1 MLKVL
6 DLDVFVENL
15 IKSTR
20 EGLELNPSLEIG
32 DAIEK
37 AYQSLNKGM
46 LTLHSNKRENLYLRT
61 AFEDEIWDSCKQIVN
76 TVTTE
81 LGTYNI
87 YWEEPHLVDRD
98 VLIVGNVDKLSDE
111 EKQDVIDF
119 IDFAKQIENKYEGI
133 YIKGTDYFGSGINV
147 RFGVHGYV
155 LETEFYFEPDE
166 KIKLKDLLE
175 ENVDFGEVISDLH
188 TYFDY

>member
-6 DLDVFVENL
+6 DLDVFLEDL

-46 LTLHSNKRENLYLRT
+46 LTVHSNKREKLYLRNV
-61 AFEDEIWDSCKQIVN
+61 FEDEIWDSCKQIVN
-76 TVTTE
+76 TETTE

-87 YWEEPHLVDRD
+87 YWEDPHLVDRN

-119 IDFAKQIENKYEGI
+119 IDFVKQIENKYEGI
-133 YIKGTDYFGSGINV
+133 YIKETDYFGSGLKV
-147 RFGVHGYV
+147 KLGVHGYV
-155 LETEFYFEPDE
+155 LETEMEFYFEPDE
-166 KIKLKDLLE
+166 EIKLKDLLE
-175 ENVDFGEVISDLH
+175 ENVDFGEVVSE
-188 TYFDY
+188 FDY